1 MGRKLFVAYRR
12 SSTPG
17 KGLSREVQW
26 RSIEAYIRRIGGE
39 LIASYEDVGSATYTL
54 KGLARA
60 QPNLAHALDHA
71 RRRRATIVA
80 ADLDRLTRCV
90 AVLVHIQECGPS
102 LVIVQLPNASPF
114 VLQIYAAVAEDFR
127 RKVGRRVKVGMAEAR
142 AKGTWVPQKGCP
154 AGTLFSERVKRYT
167 ETLRP
172 IIEKIRRRRAM
183 SALDVADELNRSGL
197 RTVCQNRWTERSV
210 RTVWCWLYPRWDIA
224 AFRGLK
230 CRSAVTLKA
239 AAMTRARDLR
249 LIVAGYQRDG
259 AKSGSEIAER
269 LNSAGWRTLS
279 GGPWCR
285 QTANKLLR
293 RLREG
298 GYS

>member
-1 MGRKLFVAYRR
+1 
-12 SSTPG
+12 
-17 KGLSREVQW
+17 
-26 RSIEAYIRRIGGE
+26 
-39 LIASYEDVGSATYTL
+39 
-54 KGLARA
+54 
-60 QPNLAHALDHA
+60 
-71 RRRRATIVA
+71 
-80 ADLDRLTRCV
+80 
-90 AVLVHIQECGPS
+90 
-102 LVIVQLPNASPF
+102 
-114 VLQIYAAVAEDFR
+114 
-127 RKVGRRVKVGMAEAR
+127 
-142 AKGTWVPQKGCP
+142 
-154 AGTLFSERVKRYT
+154 
-167 ETLRP
+167 
-172 IIEKIRRRRAM
+172 M

-210 RTVWCWLYPRWDIA
+210 RTVWCWLYPEWDIA